1 MLYRVDIH
9 LSPGIFN
16 FDCSKKGVKRQIASS
31 LAQIDSIV
39 KNHFLLLFLPIFL
52 FFGENAGAQQT
63 EDAATIVR
71 KADER
76 ARGKTS
82 LAEMTITTVRPKWT
96 RSMDIKA
103 WTKGTELALILVQSP
118 AKDKGTT
125 FLKRK
130 KEVWNWLPSLERT
143 IKLPPSMM
151 SQSWMG
157 TDFTN
162 DDLVK
167 ESSIV
172 EDYEHK
178 LLGSEKQGDRDCYK
192 IELIPKPEA
201 AVVWGKIIAWID
213 KKDYNQIRTEFYDEN
228 GELSQTMIGSDLKI
242 LGGKLLPSR
251 IEMTPA
257 GKKGQKTEIVY
268 KSLEFDKPLADSFF
282 TTENMTKVK

>member
-1 MLYRVDIH
+1 MKYIPYL
-9 LSPGIFN
+9 
-16 FDCSKKGVKRQIASS
+16 
-31 LAQIDSIV
+31 
-39 KNHFLLLFLPIFL
+39 IFL
-52 FFGENAGAQQT
+52 SAILIFGKSVHAQSSD
-63 EDAATIVR
+63 DAAAIVR

-82 LAEMTITTVRPKWT
+82 IAEMTITTVRPKWT
-96 RSMDIKA
+96 RSMDMKA
-103 WTKGTELALILVQSP
+103 WTKGTELALILIESP

-167 ESSIV
+167 ESSMV
-172 EDYEHK
+172 EDYTQK
-178 LLGSEKQGDRDCYK
+178 LLGSEQQGGSDCYK

-201 AVVWGKIIAWID
+201 AVVWGKIIVWID
-213 KKDYNQIRTEFYDEN
+213 KKDYNQLRTEFYDEN
-228 GELSQTMIGSDLKI
+228 GELTQTMVGTDLKM

-251 IEMTPA
+251 MEMTPE

-268 KSLEFDKPLADSFF
+268 KTLEFDKPLSDSFF
-282 TTENMTKVK
+282 TTENMTKVR

>member
-1 MLYRVDIH
+1 MKNICRV
-9 LSPGIFN
+9 
-16 FDCSKKGVKRQIASS
+16 
-31 LAQIDSIV
+31 
-39 KNHFLLLFLPIFL
+39 LLFFIPFY
-52 FFGENAGAQQT
+52 ASAQ
-63 EDAATIVR
+63 DAREIIR
-71 KADER
+71 KADEH
-76 ARGKTS
+76 ARGTSS
-82 LAEMTITTVRPKWT
+82 LAEMNIVTTRPKWT
-96 RSMDIKA
+96 RTLELKA
-103 WTKGTELALILVQSP
+103 WTKGNDFAIILVQKP
-118 AKDKGTT
+118 AKDKGTV

-130 KEVWNWLPSLERT
+130 KEVWNWLPSLERH

-151 SQSWMG
+151 AQAWMG

-178 LLGSEKQGDRDCYK
+178 LLASEKQGDLDCHK

-213 KKDYNQIRTEFYDEN
+213 KKDYIQLRTEFYDEN
-228 GELSQTMIGSDLKI
+228 GELSQTMLGSDRKM

>member
-1 MLYRVDIH
+1 M
-9 LSPGIFN
+9 
-16 FDCSKKGVKRQIASS
+16 KK
-31 LAQIDSIV
+31 
-39 KNHFLLLFLPIFL
+39 HFFL
-52 FFGENAGAQQT
+52 FFLPFYLFPGNDAGAQPT
-63 EDAATIVR
+63 EDATAIVR

-76 ARGKTS
+76 MRGKS
-82 LAEMTITTVRPKWT
+82 SVAEMTITTVRPKWT

-103 WTKGTELALILVQSP
+103 WTKGNDMALILVNSP

-172 EDYEHK
+172 EDYDQK
-178 LLGSEKQGDRDCYK
+178 LLGAEKQGDRDCHK
-192 IELIPKPEA
+192 IELVPKPEA
-201 AVVWGKIIAWID
+201 AVVWGKIIVWID
-213 KKDYNQIRTEFYDEN
+213 KKDYIELRTEFYDEN
-228 GELSQTMIGSDLKI
+228 DALSQTMVGADLKM

-251 IEMTPA
+251 MEMTPVGKA
-257 GKKGQKTEIVY
+257 GHKTEIVY
-268 KSLEFDKPLADSFF
+268 KTLVFDKPLADSFF
-282 TTENMTKVK
+282 TIENMTKVK